1 MRKRLASL
9 NPKAAARVA
18 NRLLEAQERNYWDP
32 DEASLNAL
40 REAGE
45 DLDDWIEGI
54 SPEAVA

>member
-1 MRKRLASL
+1 VAS
-9 NPKAAARVA
+9 
-18 NRLLEAQERNYWDP
+18 RLLEAQERNYWDP